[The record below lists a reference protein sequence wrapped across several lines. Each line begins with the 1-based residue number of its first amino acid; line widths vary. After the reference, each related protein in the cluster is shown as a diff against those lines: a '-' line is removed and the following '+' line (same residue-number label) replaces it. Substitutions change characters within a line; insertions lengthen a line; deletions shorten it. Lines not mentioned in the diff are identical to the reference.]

1 MICSSFGLFMRNP
14 TFIWI
19 GLMLLLSL
27 FCRKRHN
34 GSYAQFMMTTLM
46 LIFGFATIYYVN
58 PRMKPVVDEMKEG
71 GSV

>member
-1 MICSSFGLFMRNP
+1 
-14 TFIWI
+14 
-19 GLMLLLSL
+19 
-27 FCRKRHN
+27 
-34 GSYAQFMMTTLM
+34 M